1 MKDNATNLDN
11 AMNQLRNSI
20 ANKDEVKA
28 SQPYV
33 DADTDKQNAYNTAVT
48 SAENI
53 INAMSQ
59 PTLDPSAVTQAA
71 NQVNT
76 NKTALNGAQKL
87 ANKKQKKQLLTSTD

>member
-48 SAENI
+48 SAEI
-53 INAMSQ
+53 SLMQRVSQ
-59 PTLDPSAVTQAA
+59 HLIHLQ
-71 NQVNT
+71 
-76 NKTALNGAQKL
+76 
-87 ANKKQKKQLLTSTD
+87 